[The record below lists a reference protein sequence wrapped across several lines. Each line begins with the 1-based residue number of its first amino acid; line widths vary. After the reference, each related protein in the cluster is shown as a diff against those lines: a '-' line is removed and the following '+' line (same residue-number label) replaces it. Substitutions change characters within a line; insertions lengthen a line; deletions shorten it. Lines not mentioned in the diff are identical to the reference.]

1 MSKPILC
8 LDFDGVINSYT
19 SGWQGADQIP
29 DKPVD
34 GAFEFLER
42 AAIHFDIHIFS
53 SRSNQPGGIL
63 AMREWF
69 AKYWTEYV
77 FHKAPELQT
86 KFSELF
92 CPDWISFPTKKPA
105 AFLTIDDRAITFNGV
120 WFNPRD
126 LLNFKPWYKKE

>member
-8 LDFDGVINSYT
+8 LDFDGVIHGYT

-34 GAFEFLER
+34 GAFDFIRRCLPFFEV
-42 AAIHFDIHIFS
+42 HIFS
-53 SRSNQPGGIL
+53 SRSNQPNGIV
-63 AMREWF
+63 AMQDWF
-69 AKYWTEYV
+69 IFHDWPGTFLTGPEYL
-77 FHKAPELQT
+77 H
-86 KFSELF
+86 
-92 CPDWISFPTKKPA
+92 FPTEKPA

-126 LLNFKPWYKKE
+126 LLDFKPWYKKE